1 MPTENFSIDDL
12 MTLLVSKA
20 GLPAQA
26 RTENPQWTFADIGL
40 DSLAF
45 LQLQAELQTKYG
57 VELPSEKPLAYTF
70 GQIVSHVNESISLKE
85 KVA

>member
-26 RTENPQWTFADIGL
+26 RTENPHWTFADIGL